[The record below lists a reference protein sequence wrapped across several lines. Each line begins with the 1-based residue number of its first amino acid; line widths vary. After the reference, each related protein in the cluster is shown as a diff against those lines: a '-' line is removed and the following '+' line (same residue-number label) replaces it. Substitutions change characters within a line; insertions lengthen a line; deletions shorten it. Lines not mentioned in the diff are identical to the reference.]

1 MKKSFKYRLYP
12 IRKQEQRLESALDQ
26 SCFLY
31 NQLLDIHQQVY
42 LSEDKTLS
50 QFDMNNLLRE
60 FETKQL
66 HSQVKQNI
74 SKRI

>member
-1 MKKSFKYRLYP
+1 MLKSFKYRLYP